1 MARLNGLR
9 LLVLG
14 FVIISNLAMTSMCF
28 SADDISEAYKRA
40 VMEDNAQDMSYLK
53 GIDTIVVDRS
63 FAPKAEKILH
73 IKQYDALSTI
83 NEALKEVFNDQP
95 WIHIEQ
101 ETGASID
108 CIANGTGNFTACN
121 TKDNLLI
128 FRFIISARNT
138 NIDGKVITLSSISL
152 QIRQSREHN
161 PEYAIPNFN
170 ASYPF
175 VASMDQKILKK
186 SN

>member
-83 NEALKEVFNDQP
+83 
-95 WIHIEQ
+95 
-101 ETGASID
+101 
-108 CIANGTGNFTACN
+108 
-121 TKDNLLI
+121 
-128 FRFIISARNT
+128 
-138 NIDGKVITLSSISL
+138 
-152 QIRQSREHN
+152 
-161 PEYAIPNFN
+161 
-170 ASYPF
+170 
-175 VASMDQKILKK
+175 K
-186 SN
+186 STQRSFQ